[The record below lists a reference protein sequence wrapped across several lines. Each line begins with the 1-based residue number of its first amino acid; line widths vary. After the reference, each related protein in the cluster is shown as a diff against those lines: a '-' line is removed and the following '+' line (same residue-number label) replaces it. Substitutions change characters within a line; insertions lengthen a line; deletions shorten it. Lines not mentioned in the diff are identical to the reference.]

1 MYGIS
6 PDDNFDFLIGT
17 WLTTASFGTSTLLLI
32 FDDPRVNIVNDPKA
46 NSTIRISI
54 GHDIEIITPILG
66 SRSAENARSLA
77 NDIVTILG
85 HTITGIKTTERT
97 LSLIF
102 DNEYTLVLHDDEDY
116 DAFAIDYGDRTIV
129 V

>member
-1 MYGIS
+1 MSYLS
-6 PDDNFDFLIGT
+6 
-17 WLTTASFGTSTLLLI
+17 A
-32 FDDPRVNIVNDPKA
+32 
-46 NSTIRISI
+46 IRRP
-54 GHDIEIITPILG
+54 ETQG
-66 SRSAENARSLA
+66 SKCKRKSLSQR
-77 NDIVTILG
+77 NIVTILG